1 MKRALTSITFF
12 ALLLSLLVMAS
23 YCPAKADSTD
33 AVTFDSGVT
42 VYSPVNTTYYN
53 TNIALNISLYSAG
66 VMGQLDPQISMNCS
80 IDGLYN
86 GSVHLVSDG
95 QFHVATTGIGTANL
109 PNLPEGSHTLTLYYY
124 GLNQRSDYPKY
135 LSYVNTLQFSTV
147 DKAPSLTQTPSP
159 TVAPTP
165 TIPEVSWFIFVPLL
179 LSVFAVTLIVRYR
192 KNVELKSSKSL

>member
-1 MKRALTSITFF
+1 MKRVLTSITVF

-66 VMGQLDPQISMNCS
+66 VMGQLDPQISMNDS

-95 QFHVATTGIGTANL
+95 QLHVVTHGIGTANL
-109 PNLPEGSHTLTLYYY
+109 PNLPEGSHILIPFYY
-124 GLNQRSDYPKY
+124 GLNQRSDNPKY
-135 LSYVNTLQFSTV
+135 LSYVNTIQFSTEGQ
-147 DKAPSLTQTPSP
+147 APPHPQPTPNPTTTQSPS
-159 TVAPTP
+159 P
-165 TIPEVSWFIFVPLL
+165 TIPELSALMIVPLL
-179 LSVFAVTLIVRYR
+179 VGIIAVAVVVRHR
-192 KNVELKSSKSL
+192 KKH

>member
-1 MKRALTSITFF
+1 MKRVLTSITVF

-23 YCPAKADSTD
+23 YCHAKADSTD

-53 TNIALNISLYSAG
+53 TNIVLNMSLYSAG
-66 VMGQLDPQISMNCS
+66 VMGQLDPQISMNYS

-95 QFHVATTGIGTANL
+95 QLHVATTGIGTANL

-147 DKAPSLTQTPSP
+147 GKAPSLTPTPSP

-165 TIPEVSWFIFVPLL
+165 TIPELPFIAVLSLL
-179 LSVFAVTLIVRYR
+179 AVIPVITILAKKRAH
-192 KNVELKSSKSL
+192 LKTYN